1 MGRFRPPR
9 FAGWTGGL
17 LTVLAVALVA
27 AACGSNRGP
36 AGTGSTVAS
45 SLPASSVHVP
55 ATNPVVTTT
64 TALTA
69 PPTTVAPTTTTTAPA
84 VHAAASPTSP
94 SPAPV
99 AAAASTCPSTLAS
112 SLATTGSARQLVT
125 VEAPRYDTTY
135 ASLET
140 WERSGACWV
149 AVSGPWSA
157 RIGENGFSDHHI
169 EGDGT
174 SPAGMFPIS
183 SQMYGTAPDPGV
195 KGSYH
200 RLVCGD
206 WWDEDPRSPTY
217 NTFQHVPCGTT
228 PTFGG
233 GSEALWK
240 QAAPY
245 PSFAV
250 VEFNTDPAVP
260 YAGSAIFL
268 HADTGSP
275 TDGCVSLPLGELDR
289 VLRWLDPAAAPIIV
303 MAPAQEISR
312 F

>member
-9 FAGWTGGL
+9 FAGRTGGL

-45 SLPASSVHVP
+45 SLPASSVYVP
-55 ATNPVVTTT
+55 ATNPAVTTT
-64 TALTA
+64 TTLPA
-69 PPTTVAPTTTTTAPA
+69 PPTTAAPTTTTAPA
-84 VHAAASPTSP
+84 VHATA

-99 AAAASTCPSTLAS
+99 AAACPSTLAS
-112 SLATTGSARQLVT
+112 SLSNTGSARQLVT
-125 VEAPRYDTTY
+125 VEAPGYDTTY
-135 ASLET
+135 ATLET

-183 SQMYGTAPDPGV
+183 SRMYGNAPDPGV

-206 WWDEDPRSPTY
+206 WWDEDPRSPAY

-233 GSEALWK
+233 GSEALWTEK
-240 QAAPY
+240 APY

-250 VEFNTDPAVP
+250 VEFNTHPAVP
-260 YAGSAIFL
+260 YDGSAIFL

-275 TDGCVSLPLGELDR
+275 TDGCVSLPLGELDQ
-289 VLRWLDPAAAPIIV
+289 VLRWLDPAAAPVIV